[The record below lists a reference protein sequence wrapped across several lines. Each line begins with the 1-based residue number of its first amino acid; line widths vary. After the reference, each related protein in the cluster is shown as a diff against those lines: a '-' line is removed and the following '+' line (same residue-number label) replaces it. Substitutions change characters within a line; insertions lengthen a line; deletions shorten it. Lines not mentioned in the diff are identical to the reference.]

1 MADKPFDVITDADEL
16 DGTETM
22 VILQGA
28 NSREL
33 DIDKLARWSRGS
45 NINDQSGT
53 GYTAVLTDLGGTI
66 RMSNAAANTVT
77 IPPNSTTIM
86 AIGTRIRV
94 TQIGAGT
101 TTIVEGSGV
110 TINTSDTLVLGTQWM
125 TGVLI
130 KVDTD
135 VWDLDKTGGGTAGD
149 LDSMSDV
156 DLTTTAERKN
166 DRVVYDGTNWVP
178 VGASIL
184 RLSAKAESHTNNT
197 TRPIAWTEVEDTDS
211 YFGGGTV
218 ADEHMVIPFTGRY
231 RIKVKISFSSVTHTR
246 FIAQMA
252 IRLNRTGTTFN
263 NDFPN
268 GRFDLAFDM
277 TSSNIHAIYQNAVA
291 IIDVTVSDE
300 LDIISYHFAG
310 TNRSYEVESFVTLEY
325 MGPTP

>member
-1 MADKPFDVITDADEL
+1 MADKPFDVITDAAEL

-33 DIDKLARWSRGS
+33 DIAKLARWSRGS

-53 GYTAVLTDLGGTI
+53 GYTAVLTDAGGTI

-77 IPPNSTTIM
+77 IPANSTTILKV
-86 AIGTRIRV
+86 GTRIRV
-94 TQIGAGT
+94 SQIGAGT
-101 TTIVEGSGV
+101 TTIVAAGGV
-110 TINTSDTLVLGTQWM
+110 TINTVDTLVLGTQWM

-135 VWDLDKTGGGTAGD
+135 VWDLSKTGGGTASD

-178 VGASIL
+178 VGNSFL
-184 RLSAKAESHTNNT
+184 RLNAKVESHTNNT
-197 TRPIAWTEVEDTDS
+197 TRVIAWNETEDTDS
-211 YFGGGTV
+211 YFGAGTV
-218 ADEHMVIPFTGRY
+218 ADEHIVIPFTGRY
-231 RIKVKISFSSVTHTR
+231 RLKIKLSYTNGTHTR
-246 FIAQMA
+246 FLAQMA
-252 IRLNRTGTTFN
+252 VRLNRTGSAFN

-268 GRFDLAFDM
+268 ARFDLAYDM
-277 TSSNIHAIYQNAVA
+277 INSNVVDIYQNGVA
-291 IIDVTVSDE
+291 IIDVTAADE
-300 LDIISYHFAG
+300 IDVVAYQFSLTRTYAAESY
-310 TNRSYEVESFVTLEY
+310 VTLEY